1 MTKRRYAL
9 AVVVVALA
17 VLGVTSCGG
26 GHPNRDYAVFVG
38 CPLSNPATSIC
49 IFAQTQSGA
58 LTIGSKT
65 IVISRTVTV
74 QGGVH
79 QDEATGRQEF
89 LGARDGN
96 ALSRS
101 PQLIPGGLRG
111 IRADVTA
118 TIELAGPASRIGVS
132 TQSLI
137 EAKGI
142 GLSLPVKVKL
152 SNPLLG
158 ASCYIGSNAHPVVI
172 SLTTGT
178 TRSSRGHRPLTGK
191 PGHAKFR
198 DEYNLTTISGES
210 LVSDSFAAPRAEGCG
225 GMNATVDAAL
235 GLPVAVGGNE
245 AILNGTLRD
254 ANAPAVKAS
263 S

>member
-1 MTKRRYAL
+1 ML
-9 AVVVVALA
+9 AVGAALFVSMA
-17 VLGVTSCGG
+17 VLGVTSSGG
-26 GHPNRDYAVFVG
+26 RHPNRDYAPFTG
-38 CPLSNPATSIC
+38 CPLSNPATDIC
-49 IFAQTQSGA
+49 IFAQGESGE
-58 LTIGSKT
+58 LQIGKKT
-65 IVISRTVTV
+65 ILITRRLIV

-89 LGARDGN
+89 IGPGDGN

-111 IRADVTA
+111 IHADVTA

-132 TQSLI
+132 TQNLI
-137 EAKGI
+137 EARGI
-142 GLSLPVKVKL
+142 GLSLPVKVRL
-152 SNPLLG
+152 SSRLLG
-158 ASCYIGSNAHPVVI
+158 ASCYIGSDAHPVVI

-178 TRSSRGHRPLTGK
+178 ARSSRGHSPLTGK

-198 DEYNLTTISGES
+198 DEYNLTMISGES
-210 LVSDSFAAPRAEGCG
+210 LVSNSFAAPRAEGCG
-225 GMNATVDAAL
+225 GMDVTVDAAL

-263 S
+263 R